1 MLSVFLNRRCI
12 NYKNIRLFSHDGKV
26 RILNFNSRCAF
37 WIKIQNTQKRPC
49 VCQITSQNVIWNAH
63 LKSRYRGVFQLRFS
77 QITQRNLCMNDL
89 TSESCFGGRSSCD
102 LLTISTYNTARCT
115 CKGNVNNTRACL
127 IGRQPRHS
135 HASSPRSRKENHIR
149 SLVCIMRNS
158 KYASTSIMCALRN
171 SKCAFRIKI
180 QNTHFAVVWKQS

>member
-1 MLSVFLNRRCI
+1 MHRPQFSLALGLSSARPHFSRPQSGSTWGWGCGVHWHGSATPSAMAWENLYFTDNLTMTSMAAVWAETQVNEV
-12 NYKNIRLFSHDGKV
+12 RLFSHDGKV

-89 TSESCFGGRSSCD
+89 TSESCFGGRS
-102 LLTISTYNTARCT
+102 
-115 CKGNVNNTRACL
+115 
-127 IGRQPRHS
+127 
-135 HASSPRSRKENHIR
+135 
-149 SLVCIMRNS
+149 
-158 KYASTSIMCALRN
+158 
-171 SKCAFRIKI
+171 
-180 QNTHFAVVWKQS
+180 

>member
-1 MLSVFLNRRCI
+1 MQSFASLAANEVFLNMSPIVSLCSCAGKKLPPEVLVPSYGADTINLRNSKDKKKKGRCCWPRLKVVTSPLSI
-12 NYKNIRLFSHDGKV
+12 LRLFSHDSKV

-37 WIKIQNTQKRPC
+37 WIKIQNTQKRLC

-77 QITQRNLCMNDL
+77 QITQQNHLQ
-89 TSESCFGGRSSCD
+89 SWQG
-102 LLTISTYNTARCT
+102 

-135 HASSPRSRKENHIR
+135 HASSPRSRKENHIFGH
-149 SLVCIMRNS
+149 SCV
-158 KYASTSIMCALRN
+158 
-171 SKCAFRIKI
+171 
-180 QNTHFAVVWKQS
+180 

>member
-1 MLSVFLNRRCI
+1 MLKIIWRTPLICWWQFDFAITCI
-12 NYKNIRLFSHDGKV
+12 FHRPQPEYTRGTSLQWVKVCGYKSSLVWKRLQWTVANKKNHNNKCDHTNMHWVSICQISNHIQLLWLFSHDGKV

-89 TSESCFGGRSSCD
+89 TSESCFGGRS
-102 LLTISTYNTARCT
+102 
-115 CKGNVNNTRACL
+115 
-127 IGRQPRHS
+127 
-135 HASSPRSRKENHIR
+135 
-149 SLVCIMRNS
+149 
-158 KYASTSIMCALRN
+158 
-171 SKCAFRIKI
+171 
-180 QNTHFAVVWKQS
+180 

>member
-1 MLSVFLNRRCI
+1 MECTLTFFLYIIKESKHVTIFTSKYSDKLQKLCDKFNNSSLGINWSAIFYKLKLKLLFWIWGSI
-12 NYKNIRLFSHDGKV
+12 NYTETLPFLLNFNYISIPSRHRLFSHDGKV

-89 TSESCFGGRSSCD
+89 TSESCFGGRS
-102 LLTISTYNTARCT
+102 
-115 CKGNVNNTRACL
+115 
-127 IGRQPRHS
+127 
-135 HASSPRSRKENHIR
+135 
-149 SLVCIMRNS
+149 
-158 KYASTSIMCALRN
+158 
-171 SKCAFRIKI
+171 
-180 QNTHFAVVWKQS
+180 

>member
-1 MLSVFLNRRCI
+1 MFQRCSLCSIFVEISVCVCVCVCMFFFFFFFFWGGGGLVCGTTLLSLINVCLPNSASIFFFLLQYACPNL
-12 NYKNIRLFSHDGKV
+12 RLFSHDGKV

-89 TSESCFGGRSSCD
+89 TSESCFGGRS
-102 LLTISTYNTARCT
+102 
-115 CKGNVNNTRACL
+115 
-127 IGRQPRHS
+127 
-135 HASSPRSRKENHIR
+135 
-149 SLVCIMRNS
+149 
-158 KYASTSIMCALRN
+158 
-171 SKCAFRIKI
+171 
-180 QNTHFAVVWKQS
+180 